1 MDDIELFDKYIDM
14 SLSDK
19 ERNEFEAR
27 LETDKA
33 FKEDFLVYLA
43 VADGVCR
50 EAEQDDADFG
60 HALKNI
66 SDDQL
71 WEIMG
76 PRRRAHLKVAA
87 LKPKARPWVTW
98 AVGVAAMVVV
108 VFGAGW
114 GFMRHVDNRF
124 MDNIYAVYID
134 EIPTTSRGGEE
145 VDLTEMDDK
154 QLKGYLPQL
163 EEEYAESARV
173 EQENILTGLRLS
185 MAYIR
190 LHMKAKAMK
199 ILEKL
204 ADDYPDKPVGR
215 QAKTMLRQLDR

>member
-1 MDDIELFDKYIDM
+1 M
-14 SLSDK
+14 SLSEK
-19 ERNEFEAR
+19 ERHEFETR

-60 HALKNI
+60 HALKNV

-76 PRRRAHLKVAA
+76 PRRRAPLKVAA

-124 MDNIYAVYID
+124 MDNIYAVHIA
-134 EIPTTSRGGEE
+134 EIPTTFRGGDE
-145 VDLTEMDDK
+145 VDLTKMDDK
-154 QLKGYLPQL
+154 QLKDYLPQL
-163 EEEYAESARV
+163 EKEYAESRV
-173 EQENILTGLRLS
+173 GTQDNMLAGLRLS

-190 LHMKAKAMK
+190 LHKKAKARK
-199 ILEKL
+199 ILSEL
-204 ADDYPDKPVGR
+204 ADNYPNTTVEE
-215 QAKTMLRQLDR
+215 QARTILRQLD